1 MIYTNRLNYYL
12 RLCIDLLVLLV
23 AFVFA
28 YKVTYAFTGVSL
40 SIKNLSFIW
49 FLSAI
54 IWYINGRIFQLYNE
68 ITFISYSQELT
79 SLIKASILHLLFLTF
94 IFFFLYTN
102 IERYRAFVFAY
113 NFLLFILLVFEKYIY
128 RLSKGGIIK
137 KKKYVK
143 NILVIGTEIF
153 KTQMYRSVLSNNSLD
168 FKIVGVLFDD
178 ENKEGIPYY
187 LGKIRNLEE
196 VLLHENVDEVMIS
209 LPKSKIEEI
218 EYVNEICDSK
228 GLRVTYLSSELN
240 LYDVGAIKITNYAG
254 FPLVMIRYYP
264 LDEKENRF
272 FKRVFDIIFSLL
284 FLVFIFSWTLPLIAI
299 AVKLN
304 SKGPI
309 FFKQY
314 RWGINNKRILC
325 YKFRTMYVEDKKT
338 GIDFQQVTKNDP
350 RVTSVG
356 KFLRRTSFDEFPQF
370 IHVLLGSMSIVGP
383 RPHAI
388 KQNIESRDVVKNYML
403 RHLVKPG
410 ITGWAQVNG
419 SRGEI
424 KDTSDMQ
431 KRINFDLWYIENWNL
446 WLDLQIILQTTINL
460 IKGDENAY

>member
-1 MIYTNRLNYYL
+1 MIYTNRLNYYVRFL
-12 RLCIDLLVLLV
+12 IDLLFIGMAFLLSNE
-23 AFVFA
+23 FS
-28 YKVTYAFTGVSL
+28 YLLTGVSVASSTL
-40 SIKNLSFIW
+40 TTIFIV
-49 FLSAI
+49 SSI
-54 IWYINGRIFQLYNE
+54 IWYINGRVFQLYNE
-68 ITFISYSQELT
+68 ITFVSYSQEIT

-94 IFFFLYTN
+94 ILFFLFTN
-102 IERYRAFVFAY
+102 IEKYRAFVFVY
-113 NFLLFILLVFEKYIY
+113 NILIFSILVIEKYVY
-128 RLSKGGIIK
+128 RLSQGGFIK
-137 KKKYVK
+137 KTKPVK
-143 NILVIGTEIF
+143 NILLIGTELF
-153 KTQMYRSVLSNNSLD
+153 KTQVYRSVLSNNSLN
-168 FKIVGVLFDD
+168 FKIVGVLYD
-178 ENKEGIPYY
+178 EDNMKDVPNH
-187 LGKIRNLEE
+187 LGKISDLEK
-196 VLLHENVDEVMIS
+196 VLMEQEVDEVMIS
-209 LPKSKIEEI
+209 LPKNKYHEI
-218 EYVNEICDSK
+218 EYVNDICDTK

-264 LDEKENRF
+264 LDEKENRI
-272 FKRVFDIIFSLL
+272 FKRTFDILFSLF
-284 FLVFIFSWTLPLIAI
+284 FLIFIFSWAFPIIAI

-304 SKGPI
+304 SKGPV

-314 RWGINNKRILC
+314 RWGINNKRIVC
-325 YKFRTMYVEDKKT
+325 YKFRTMYVEDRKNK
-338 GIDFQQVTKNDP
+338 IDFEQVIKNDP

-356 KFLRRTSFDEFPQF
+356 RFLRRTSFDEFPQF

-446 WLDLQIILQTTINL
+446 WLDIQIILQTTINL